1 MKIFLPKSTIFALL
15 LLLFI
20 QAVAYSQTS
29 GDYRSNTING
39 NWTSLSSWEYYN
51 GSMWVPSSSYPGQ
64 SAGTGTVTI
73 LNGNSI
79 TLNADITNSFVELI
93 IGESV
98 TATSTSFANFSVG
111 GDFILTTLDVVIS
124 KYSVLQFTDNK
135 GTLYLPLYAGILIE
149 PLGGLA
155 TQGGPGN
162 CNNNVNIFIGNTQ
175 FGVCTG
181 GGALFTFEQLNT
193 SGGTLYAKPT
203 SNSPIC
209 PDGTIQLTGNAIS
222 PNSAV
227 TVSYSWNIVTPSAS
241 TITSSFQNLTISN
254 ALVGTYKAT
263 LKCSAVYNGINY
275 SNSETIDVIVANPI
289 APTVTTIQPNC
300 STNTGQIT
308 ITSPTGTGIKYSID
322 GSDYTNTSGIFAP
335 LPGTYS
341 VTAKNSSGCISSP
354 VSVIINPQ
362 PTKTWNGSWSPTG
375 PPTLDDFV
383 IINSNYSGNIEACS
397 LIINNG
403 ATLTV
408 PDGKFVT
415 IQNDLAVN
423 SGGILNI
430 ANQGSLVMI
439 NDSGVVTNNGTINVN
454 KTTTAYEKFDYTY
467 WSSPFQSISIPTI
480 FSGWRTDYA
489 FDFHPEN
496 FIDIAPADGFDDD
509 QNDWVNIS
517 STNDS
522 GRGFIVRMPDPLVSS
537 QVPGVSVVFIGNN
550 GNKLNN
556 GEVFTQI
563 ELTPQTTDPFDDWNL
578 VGNPYPSAISADS
591 FITQNNAAI
600 SGTLYFWTHKQDIS
614 ISNPGPGMYNYTQDD
629 YAMYNLSGGVGTSGS
644 LVGVTVQNNK
654 PLGYIASGQGFFV
667 EANVAGNLKFN
678 NSMRSGSTIPTAN
691 TQFYKVAT
699 SKEKSTVKNRV
710 WLNMENTDGMFS
722 QQLVGYFAAATNAYD
737 SGYDGLVSDAGNYIS
752 FYSFINGDK
761 YKIQGRAAFNKEDQ
775 VRLGYFSSVSGTFN
789 INIDSKEGVFNT
801 DETPVYLEDKLLHI
815 IHDLKKGAYSFST
828 QIGSFDDRFVLRYT
842 NKENEIPDKSENSIT
857 VYKDKNELVIDSKL
871 QNISRVTVFDLYG
884 KKLFDKELSNSKEL
898 HISNGILKK
907 QVLVLNITL
916 ANGQLISKKVM

>member
-1 MKIFLPKSTIFALL
+1 MKIFLPKSTIFTVL

-20 QAVAYSQTS
+20 QAVAYSQTL
-29 GDYRSNTING
+29 GDYRSNSTNG
-39 NWTSLSSWEYYN
+39 NWITLSSWQYYN
-51 GSMWVPSSSYPGQ
+51 GTSWVTPSGTSPQGYPGQ
-64 SAGTGTVTI
+64 YPGTGSVLIKFGDTITAGT
-73 LNGNSI
+73 
-79 TLNADITNSFVELI
+79 
-93 IGESV
+93 
-98 TATSTSFANFSVG
+98 AN
-111 GDFILTTLDVVIS
+111 LTTFLM
-124 KYSVLQFTDNK
+124 
-135 GTLYLPLYAGILIE
+135 GTLTISGTLVLDGGSGSGTFELETPRLIVTEGLSPLAHIVFTNKVTLILPADVSIQTGVGAL
-149 PLGGLA
+149 P
-155 TQGGPGN
+155 TPGN
-162 CNNNVNIFIGNTQ
+162 GLCNNNIEIQIGDE
-175 FGVCTG
+175 VLAYCTG
-181 GGALFTFEQLNT
+181 TGSPAAEYTFTDIINNGGYNIVKASVLLTSDCKSSSFTLTGTATPATGATYNWYSVPT
-193 SGGTLYAKPT
+193 GGTQIA
-203 SNSPIC
+203 
-209 PDGTIQLTGNAIS
+209 TGSTYSSSIS
-222 PNSAV
+222 ATTTFYV
-227 TVSYSWNIVTPSAS
+227 EASY
-241 TITSSFQNLTISN
+241 
-254 ALVGTYKAT
+254 
-263 LKCSAVYNGINY
+263 
-275 SNSETIDVIVANPI
+275 
-289 APTVTTIQPNC
+289 
-300 STNTGQIT
+300 
-308 ITSPTGTGIKYSID
+308 TSPTS
-322 GSDYTNTSGIFAP
+322 YTTPRTPVVVTFSPP
-335 LPGTYS
+335 L
-341 VTAKNSSGCISSP
+341 SP
-354 VSVIINPQ
+354 
-362 PTKTWNGSWSPTG
+362 TWNGSAWSNGAPTI
-375 PPTLDDFV
+375 TKAV
-383 IINSNYSGNIEACS
+383 IINGNYNVATSGNIEACS
-397 LIINNG
+397 LTINNG

-415 IQNDLAVN
+415 IQNDLTVN
-423 SGGILNI
+423 SGGILDI

-439 NDSGVVTNNGTINVN
+439 NDAGVVTNNGTIKVN
-454 KTTTAYEKFDYTY
+454 KSTTAYEKFDYTY

-496 FIDIAPADGFDDD
+496 FIDSNADGFDDD

>member
-1 MKIFLPKSTIFALL
+1 MKIFLPKSTIFAVLF
-15 LLLFI
+15 LLFA
-20 QAVAYSQTS
+20 QAVAYSQTL
-29 GDYRSNTING
+29 GDYRSNSTNG
-39 NWTSLSSWEYYN
+39 NWTTLSSWQYYN
-51 GSMWVPSSSYPGQ
+51 GTSWVTPSGTSPQGYPGQ
-64 SAGTGTVTI
+64 FAGTGTVTI

-79 TLNADITNSFVELI
+79 TLNIDITNSFVELI
-93 IGESV
+93 IGESA

-111 GDFILTTLDVVIS
+111 GDFKLTTLDVVIS
-124 KYSVLQFTDNK
+124 KYAVLQFTDNK
-135 GTLYLPLYAGILIE
+135 GTLYLPLDAGILIE
-149 PLGGLA
+149 PFGGLA

-162 CNNNVNIFIGNTQ
+162 CNNNVNIFIGTTQ

-209 PDGTIQLTGNAIS
+209 PSGTIQLTGNAIS

-227 TVSYSWNIVTPSAS
+227 TVSYSWDIVTPSGPN
-241 TITSSFQNLTISN
+241 ITSLLQNLNISN

-275 SNSETIDVIVANPI
+275 SNSETIDIIVANPI
-289 APTVTTIQPNC
+289 APTVSTVQPNC

-308 ITSPTGTGIKYSID
+308 ITSPTGSGIKYSID
-322 GSDYTNTSGIFAP
+322 GSDYTNTSGIFTS
-335 LPGTYS
+335 LSGTYS
-341 VTAKNSSGCISSP
+341 VTAKNSSGCISPS
-354 VSVIINPQ
+354 VSVTIAQ
-362 PTKTWNGSWSPTG
+362 PTKTWNGSWIPTGSPTF
-375 PPTLDDFV
+375 DDFV

-397 LIINNG
+397 LTINNG
-403 ATLTV
+403 ATLTI
-408 PDGKFVT
+408 PDGNFVT
-415 IQNDLAVN
+415 IKNDLTVN
-423 SGGILNI
+423 LGGILDI
-430 ANQGSLVMI
+430 ANKGSLVMI
-439 NDSGVVTNNGTINVN
+439 NDSGVVTNNGTIKVN

-467 WSSPFQSISIPTI
+467 WSSPFQSISIPAI

-496 FIDIAPADGFDDD
+496 FIDSNADGFDDD
-509 QNDWVNIS
+509 QNDWANIS
-517 STNDS
+517 SMSNP
-522 GRGFIVRMPDPLVSS
+522 GKGFIVRMPDAGPFT
-537 QVPGVSVVFIGNN
+537 GTSVVFTGNA
-550 GNKLNN
+550 LNN
-556 GEVFTQI
+556 GVVSPSI
-563 ELTPQTTDPFDDWNL
+563 LLTTDSDNANDWNL

-591 FITQNNAAI
+591 FITQNSASI

-629 YAMYNLSGGVGTSGS
+629 YAMYNLSGGVGTGTGNIEG
-644 LVGVTVQNNK
+644 GVAQVDTK

-678 NSMRSGSTIPTAN
+678 NSMRSGATITNAN

-699 SKEKSTVKNRV
+699 SKEKSTVKNRL
-710 WLNMENTDGMFS
+710 WLNMENTEGMFS

-752 FYSFINGDK
+752 FYSFINEDI

-842 NKENEIPDKSENSIT
+842 NKETEISDKSENSIT

-898 HISNGILKK
+898 HISNGILKN
-907 QVLVLNITL
+907 QVLVLNIKL
-916 ANGQLISKKVM
+916 ANGQLVSKKVI